1 MKKIDKLFKLML
13 GLFVIGFMMSCEEDI
28 PGIGNPNMMEEAPS
42 SIAVNESGFIS
53 SAATIGTGE
62 TFSIKVQS
70 APGSSKLNDVKFIEN
85 GNLILFDRIT
95 INGNQAGANPVLLFA
110 PDNDG
115 FTWEVDIKAQDEAT
129 INLYEVIITD
139 ENDLESKI
147 NFEITTEDEAIAPT
161 TNFGSD
167 TELAGEAGSL
177 LSIPVNAM
185 RGSSDL
191 AFVAVSEG
199 MDLIADFSR
208 VYYGNLQTPFSSNPH
223 PLPESDQ
230 SGFDQMIFIR
240 LPEDAGS
247 YTYQIF
253 VIDANEQANIFE
265 FTVDVGPSG
274 TAIETLEGILF
285 NAGGPAGTGGL
296 DLDEGISTGSS
307 DSRAEIK
314 DEGIDLDLPAANNWF
329 KQISGTNGST
339 IRALYPGQNG
349 LPEGFSFGNISVK
362 EELPG
367 LYEIAQEL
375 NLLNSAGEQ
384 KTAPIVGGEIFIVNK
399 NEQYY
404 LIRVL
409 DVFVAAA
416 DNGDYYMIDIKK

>member
-1 MKKIDKLFKLML
+1 MKKIDKLFKMIL
-13 GLFVIGFMMSCEEDI
+13 GLFIVGFMMSCEEDL
-28 PGIGNPNMMEEAPS
+28 PGLENPNVMEEAPS

-53 SAATIGTGE
+53 SVATVNTGE
-62 TFSIKVQS
+62 TFSIKIQS
-70 APGSSKLNDVKFIEN
+70 VPGTSKLNDVKFIEN
-85 GNLILFDRIT
+85 GSLILFDRIT
-95 INGNQAGANPVLLFA
+95 INGNQASANPVLLFA
-110 PDNDG
+110 PDHDG
-115 FTWEVDIKAQDEAT
+115 FTWEVDIKAQDEAA
-129 INLYEVIITD
+129 INLYEVLITD

-147 NFEITTEDEAIAPT
+147 SYEITTEVDAVAPT
-161 TNFGSD
+161 TSFGSD

-199 MDLIADFSR
+199 MDLISDFSR

-223 PLPESDQ
+223 PLPEADQ
-230 SGFDQMIFIR
+230 SGFDQMLFIR

-247 YTYQIF
+247 YIYQIF
-253 VIDANEQANIFE
+253 VIDVNDQANIFE
-265 FTVDVGPSG
+265 FTVDVAPNG
-274 TAIETLEGILF
+274 TAIESINGVLF
-285 NAGGPAGTGGL
+285 NAGGPTGTGGL
-296 DLDEGISTGSS
+296 DLDEGISTGST
-307 DSRAEIK
+307 DSTAEIK

-329 KQISGTNGST
+329 KQISGTNGSI

-362 EELPG
+362 EELPS
-367 LYEIAQEL
+367 LFEHSQEL

-404 LIRVL
+404 LIRVI